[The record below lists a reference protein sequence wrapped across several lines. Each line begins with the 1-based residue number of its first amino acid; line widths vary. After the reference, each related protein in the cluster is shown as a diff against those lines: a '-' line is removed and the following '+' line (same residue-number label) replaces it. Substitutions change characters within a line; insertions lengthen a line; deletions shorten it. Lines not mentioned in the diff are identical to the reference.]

1 MYLIDG
7 TYFIRENSVPNLQE
21 LNGNESELIQFI
33 DEKVPSL
40 LQMILGYVNFKDLDS
55 QIIDGVLD
63 SGADQKWKDLVEGK
77 EYVREGKT
85 VKWSGLIYELGT
97 FKSSLLADY
106 VYYEWLRYNVSQI
119 TGIGE
124 AINTAKNGIN
134 VNSNQRL
141 VDAWNRFYTKSVGYC
156 YNTPHVYYH
165 NGVKVIDWFGKNN
178 IETISLFTFLKDNE
192 TDYPDCA
199 FILPENGYKN
209 QLGL

>member
-85 VKWSGLIYELGT
+85 VKWNGLIYELGT

-141 VDAWNRFYTKSVGYC
+141 VDAWNRFYTKAVGYC

-199 FILPENGYKN
+199 FILPDNGYKN